1 MFEGTYTALI
11 TPFTGD
17 GIDWKALEG
26 NIEDQIAAG
35 IDGVVPMG
43 TTGESP
49 TLSFEEHDAFIRKV
63 VRIVNGRVKVIAGT
77 GANSTSEAIWLTKQA
92 EDAGVDG
99 ALSVNPYYNK
109 PTQKGLIAHFEAIA
123 KAVKIPVVLYNIP
136 GRSGVNF
143 LPESVKELL
152 NRTGNVTTMKE
163 ASGDITQMMRLI
175 ELCGD
180 RITVLSGDDNLLLPL
195 LAVGGKGIISVLSN
209 IVPADIKKVVTLFNE
224 SKTEE
229 AKKQF
234 YKLLPLCRAMFIETN
249 PIPVKAAMEMMG
261 RCEGGL
267 RLPMTTI
274 SDDNRAL
281 LRKALTEYGISLK

>member
-1 MFEGTYTALI
+1 MFEGTYTAII
-11 TPFTGD
+11 TPFKND
-17 GIDWKALEG
+17 GIDWESLEK
-26 NIEDQIAAG
+26 NIEDQVSAG
-35 IDGVVPMG
+35 IDGVVPVG

-63 VRIVNGRVKVIAGT
+63 VKLVNGRIKVIAGT

-99 ALSVNPYYNK
+99 TLSVNPYYNK
-109 PTQKGLIAHFEAIA
+109 PTQKGLIAHYEAIS
-123 KAVKIPVVLYNIP
+123 KSTKLPIILYNIP
-136 GRSGVNF
+136 GRSGINF
-143 LPESVKELL
+143 LPESVRELL
-152 NRTGNVTTMKE
+152 NRTDNIKTMKE

-180 RITVLSGDDNLLLPL
+180 KITVLSGDDNLLLPL
-195 LAVGGKGIISVLSN
+195 LSVGGKGIISVLSN
-209 IVPADIKKVVTLFNE
+209 IIPADIKKVVTLFNE
-224 SKTEE
+224 NKTEE

-234 YKLLPLCRAMFIETN
+234 YKILPLCRAMFIETN

-261 RCEGGL
+261 KCEGAL

-274 SDDNRAL
+274 GDENRAV
-281 LRKALTEYGISLK
+281 LRKTLVEYGIKLK

>member
-1 MFEGTYTALI
+1 MFEGTFTAI
-11 TPFTGD
+11 VTPFKND
-17 GIDWKALEG
+17 GIDWEALEK

-35 IDGVVPMG
+35 IDGVVPVG

-63 VRIVNGRVKVIAGT
+63 VQIVNSRIKVIAGT
-77 GANSTSEAIWLTKQA
+77 GANSTDEAIWLTKQA

-99 ALSVNPYYNK
+99 ILSVNPYYNK
-109 PTQKGLIAHFEAIA
+109 PTQRGLIAHYEAIS
-123 KAVKIPVVLYNIP
+123 KSTKLPIILYNIP

-143 LPESVKELL
+143 LPESVKELV
-152 NRTGNVTTMKE
+152 NRTDNIKTMKE

-180 RITVLSGDDNLLLPL
+180 KITVLSGDDNLLLPL
-195 LAVGGKGIISVLSN
+195 LAAGGKGVISVLSN
-209 IVPADIKKVVTLFNE
+209 IIPADIKKVVTLFNE
-224 SKTEE
+224 NKTEE
-229 AKKQF
+229 ARKQF
-234 YKLLPLCRAMFIETN
+234 YKILPLCRAMFIETN

-267 RLPMTTI
+267 RLPMTPI
-274 SDDNRAL
+274 SEENRAS
-281 LRKALTEYGISLK
+281 LRKTLIEYGIKLK

>member
-1 MFEGTYTALI
+1 MFEGTYTAI
-11 TPFTGD
+11 VTPFKND
-17 GIDWKALEG
+17 GIDWESLEK
-26 NIEDQIAAG
+26 NIEDQVSAG
-35 IDGVVPMG
+35 IDGVVPVG

-63 VRIVNGRVKVIAGT
+63 VKLVNGRIKVIAGT

-109 PTQKGLIAHFEAIA
+109 PTQRGLIAHYEAIA
-123 KAVKIPVVLYNIP
+123 KSTKLPIILYNIP
-136 GRSGVNF
+136 GRSGINF

-152 NRTGNVTTMKE
+152 NRTENVKTMKE
-163 ASGDITQMMRLI
+163 ASGDIGQIMRLI

-180 RITVLSGDDNLLLPL
+180 RLTVLSGDDNLLLPI

-209 IVPADIKKVVTLFNE
+209 VIPADIKKVVTLYNE
-224 SKTEE
+224 NKIDE
-229 AKKQF
+229 ARKQF
-234 YKLLPLCRAMFIETN
+234 YRLLPLCRGMFLETN

-261 RCEGGL
+261 KCSGEL
-267 RLPMTTI
+267 RLPMTSI
-274 SDDNRAL
+274 SDDNRTAL
-281 LRKALTEYGISLK
+281 KKIMTEYGIKVK

>member
-1 MFEGTYTALI
+1 MFEGTFTAI
-11 TPFTGD
+11 VTPFKND
-17 GIDWKALEG
+17 GIDWEALEK

-35 IDGVVPMG
+35 IDGVVPVG

-63 VRIVNGRVKVIAGT
+63 VQIVNSRIKVIAGT
-77 GANSTSEAIWLTKQA
+77 GANSTDEAIWLTKQA

-99 ALSVNPYYNK
+99 VLSVNPYYNK
-109 PTQKGLIAHFEAIA
+109 PTQRGLIAHYEAIS
-123 KAVKIPVVLYNIP
+123 KSTKLPIILYNIP

-143 LPESVKELL
+143 LPESVKELV
-152 NRTGNVTTMKE
+152 NRTDNIKTMKE

-180 RITVLSGDDNLLLPL
+180 KITVLSGDDNLLLPL
-195 LAVGGKGIISVLSN
+195 LAAGGKGVISVLSN
-209 IVPADIKKVVTLFNE
+209 IIPADIKKVVTLFNE
-224 SKTEE
+224 NKTEE
-229 AKKQF
+229 ARKQF
-234 YKLLPLCRAMFIETN
+234 YKILPLCRAMFIETN

-267 RLPMTTI
+267 RLPMTPI
-274 SDDNRAL
+274 SEENRAS
-281 LRKALTEYGISLK
+281 LRKTLIEYGIKLK